1 MTNIFDTLVQKGE
14 ELKQYDISQQMN
26 LEWDIVEERKANVL
40 REKKKVDKLILIIET
55 LLQCISLL
63 LGKAQEILERGSATE
78 EDDKILVL
86 LQEEINRFV
95 TESKQNVIENAQE
108 GENVQ
113 DAQVEQPKPE
123 NVEGQQQEAEHI
135 EEEQPAQEG
144 DEVIE
149 VANDA
154 IVVADDN
161 QDGMI
166 FEENHNA
173 ENAEVFNN
181 IQIECEEFPQYVQQS
196 DD

>member
-1 MTNIFDTLVQKGE
+1 
-14 ELKQYDISQQMN
+14 MN

-113 DAQVEQPKPE
+113 DA
-123 NVEGQQQEAEHI
+123 
-135 EEEQPAQEG
+135 
-144 DEVIE
+144 
-149 VANDA
+149 
-154 IVVADDN
+154 
-161 QDGMI
+161 
-166 FEENHNA
+166 
-173 ENAEVFNN
+173 
-181 IQIECEEFPQYVQQS
+181 
-196 DD
+196 